1 MIAIASDHGGFEL
14 KSKLINSLTDIDFLD
29 LGTHTDQRVDYP
41 GFADKLCNSILQNKA
56 TSGILICGTGIGISI
71 RANRYNGIRAALVYN
86 EFTAEMAKAH
96 NDANVICLGGRTTSF
111 EMAVKLISIWNETKF
126 EAGRHTDRLRQ
137 LDSPLTST

>member
-56 TSGILICGTGIGISI
+56 TSGILICGTGIGIKYS
-71 RANRYNGIRAALVYN
+71 
-86 EFTAEMAKAH
+86 
-96 NDANVICLGGRTTSF
+96 S
-111 EMAVKLISIWNETKF
+111 
-126 EAGRHTDRLRQ
+126 
-137 LDSPLTST
+137 

>member
-1 MIAIASDHGGFEL
+1 MIAIASDHVGFEL

-126 EAGRHTDRLRQ
+126 EAGRH
-137 LDSPLTST
+137 